1 MSDSHGGKD
10 HAPET
15 YVKRTGREI
24 NDVRAAFR
32 KSWLLGICIVVAL
45 GAYAAYELGLFKKK
59 DDPKDAS
66 AEIVKIANQYIDLN
80 AKYQKLQQ
88 DLQQKHDADKEAEIA
103 QLKQKIGEQQRD
115 IDGKARSV
123 GNVMVPDP
131 TVYGGARLIPAS
143 AVEAWTACVHS
154 SSQSVSASG
163 SYGPFSFGGSS
174 GTSSNRCDALLQQTF
189 R

>member
-1 MSDSHGGKD
+1 MSDPHSDKD
-10 HAPET
+10 HPPET

-24 NDVRAAFR
+24 NDLRAAFR
-32 KSWLLGICIVVAL
+32 KSWLLGICLVLAL

-59 DDPKDAS
+59 DDPKGAS
-66 AEIVKIANQYIDLN
+66 AEIVKLANQYIDLN

-103 QLKQKIGEQQRD
+103 QLKQRIAEQQRD
-115 IDGKARSV
+115 INRAAQNV

-131 TVYGGARLIPAS
+131 RANGGVRLIPAS

-154 SSQSVSASG
+154 SSQSGARG
-163 SYGPFSFGGSS
+163 SYGPFSFGGSFD
-174 GTSSNRCDALLQQTF
+174 TSSNRCDAILQQNTI